1 MLAGSGKQTQH
12 GQRER
17 GGGEYREGNSAGNI
31 SLEWVQRIK
40 LFDVL
45 HCPFGRIDD
54 DHDEDGMGGISP
66 LCLCTFC

>member
-1 MLAGSGKQTQH
+1 MLALANRHNMSRG
-12 GQRER
+12 RE
-17 GGGEYREGNSAGNI
+17 GGNSAGNI

-54 DHDEDGMGGISP
+54 DDDGTGISRVCV
-66 LCLCTFC
+66 LVFILLEHVL

>member
-1 MLAGSGKQTQH
+1 MLALANRH
-12 GQRER
+12 NMDR

-54 DHDEDGMGGISP
+54 DHDEDGTGGISP